1 MSEFFPR
8 AAAVAAALLVLSSNA
23 ARAQAP
29 APAVPA
35 DVAAIL
41 HEHLG
46 KWRSEGTITINGVT
60 QSAKASWEC
69 SAAVDGPG
77 VICTWTH
84 EWPGGVTDRAVD
96 LFGYDAAQ
104 NAMGGTRVTDRGI
117 VTRST
122 TAIEGNRMIAR
133 WEAVQ
138 DGKPLVG
145 FNEILVTPGGDWSQH
160 MAVDVGGQR
169 VTEMKMTHHRLS
181 GPGASR

>member
-1 MSEFFPR
+1 MVC
-8 AAAVAAALLVLSSNA
+8 AAAVLVLASGA
-23 ARAQAP
+23 HAQPP
-29 APAVPA
+29 APTIPA

-46 KWRSEGTITINGVT
+46 KWRTEGTMTINGVT
-60 QSAKASWEC
+60 QSAKATWEC
-69 SAAVDGPG
+69 VAAVDGAG

-84 EWPGGVTDRAVD
+84 EWPGGVMDRAVD
-96 LFGYDAAQ
+96 IFGYDAAQ

-122 TAIEGNRMIAR
+122 TMIEGNRMIAR

-138 DGKPLVG
+138 EGKPLVG
-145 FNEILVTPGGDWSQH
+145 FNEILVTPGGDWTQH

-181 GPGASR
+181 GPEPSR